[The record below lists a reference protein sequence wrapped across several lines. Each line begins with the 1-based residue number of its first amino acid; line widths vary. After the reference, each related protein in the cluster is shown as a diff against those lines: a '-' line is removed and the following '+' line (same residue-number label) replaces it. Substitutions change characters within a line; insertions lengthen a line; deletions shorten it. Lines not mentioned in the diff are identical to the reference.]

1 MRILLAAAEV
11 APFAK
16 TGGLADVAGSLPRAL
31 RALGHEV
38 WVMLPAYGDIDLA
51 HYGFLWRGDTVAVP
65 IEGENRTGRLLEGRW
80 EDVPVYLIDC
90 PFYYHRGGIYGIPGK
105 GDFPDN
111 AQRFGFFCYGVLEA
125 LRQLSFS
132 PEVIH
137 CNDWHTALIP
147 VLLKTRYQQD
157 AFYQPMRT
165 LYTIHNLGYQGIF
178 SQQELEAL
186 HLDAAVYG
194 VEGLE
199 FYGKMNLMKGG
210 IIFADIITTVSPT
223 YAQEIQ
229 TPEYGFGLEEVLRE
243 RSHRLF
249 GILNGIDTAEWDPRH
264 DPHVYH
270 TYDISSAGEKKWLNK
285 IELCKELG
293 LEHHAGAPLVAVVSR
308 LVEQKGIDLIAG
320 VIPYLIE
327 RGASVVIL
335 GVGDAFWQET
345 LLRLAAKYQPRV
357 SLHLL
362 FSTPL
367 AHRIYAAADLL
378 LLPSRYEPC
387 GLSQLIGFR
396 YGVVPVVRA
405 TGGLNDTVIDAD
417 LARERGTGFVFKE
430 YSLNAFQD
438 ACRRAIDCYYDRPE
452 TWRQIVQRNMSLDY
466 SWRNSALQYVALY
479 YKATLG

>member
-38 WVMLPAYGDIDLA
+38 WIMLPAYSSIDLGQ
-51 HYGFLWRGDTVAVP
+51 YGFSWKGNSVTVR
-65 IEGENRTGRLLEGRW
+65 IQGEDITARLLEGRL

-90 PFYYHRGGIYGIPGK
+90 PFYYHREGIYGVPGK

-125 LRQLSFS
+125 LRQLSFA

-147 VLLKTRYQQD
+147 VLLKTRYQRD
-157 AFYQPMRT
+157 SFYQPMRV

-178 SQQELEAL
+178 SRQELEAL
-186 HLDAAVYG
+186 HLEESVYG
-194 VEGLE
+194 FDGLE

-210 IIFADIITTVSPT
+210 IVFADLITTVSPA

-229 TPEYGFGLEEVLRE
+229 TAEGGFGLEEVLKG

-249 GILNGIDTAEWDPRH
+249 GILNGIDVVEWDPRH
-264 DPHVYH
+264 DPHIYYN
-270 TYDISSAGEKKWLNK
+270 YDISSCGEKKWLNK
-285 IELCKELG
+285 IELCKQLG
-293 LEHHAGAPLVAVVSR
+293 LEDRASSPLIAVVSR
-308 LVEQKGIDLIAG
+308 LAEQKGIDLIAE
-320 VIPYLIE
+320 VLPYLVE
-327 RGASVVIL
+327 RGATVVIL
-335 GVGDAFWQET
+335 GIGDAFWQET
-345 LLRLAAKYQPRV
+345 LLRAASRYQGRV
-357 SLHLL
+357 SLNLL
-362 FSTPL
+362 FSNSL

-378 LLPSRYEPC
+378 LVPSRYEPC

-396 YGVVPVVRA
+396 YGVVPVARA
-405 TGGLNDTVIDAD
+405 TGGLKDTVIDAD
-417 LARERGTGFVFKE
+417 LSAERGTGFVFSE
-430 YSLNAFQD
+430 YNPDAFRNACQ
-438 ACRRAIDCYYDRPE
+438 RALDCYYVRPE